1 MNPKSNARSARPF
14 ARSLAGIHPN
24 HLEIAGFILYN
35 LGSWID
41 PGGRGIY
48 WIDLGA

>member
-1 MNPKSNARSARPF
+1 MIPKTHAPQRFFCYLVGR
-14 ARSLAGIHPN
+14 IHLN

-41 PGGRGIY
+41 PDRHGIS
-48 WIDLGA
+48 WIEAGA